1 MEGVAGIS
9 LPIVGI
15 GQPHMAPDAHSGDAP
30 CFPVVHVL
38 ISEDF
43 FQERVA
49 GVLRAL
55 RKAPTTPAWEGDVFE
70 RIAAQPALG
79 AVVDLELGE
88 IEVLNLL
95 RRMRSDPR
103 TRDRILVCYCSLE
116 ARAAQASAIELGLPV
131 VPRST
136 LAANLVKILQAFG
149 PPEPIKD

>member
-1 MEGVAGIS
+1 
-9 LPIVGI
+9 
-15 GQPHMAPDAHSGDAP
+15 MAPDAQPGASP
-30 CFPVVHVL
+30 RLPVVHVL

-55 RKAPTTPAWEGDVFE
+55 RKAPTTPTWEGDVFE
-70 RIAAQPALG
+70 RLAGEPALG
-79 AVVDLELGE
+79 AVVDLELSE
-88 IEVLNLL
+88 IEPMGLL
-95 RRMRSDPR
+95 RRLRADPR

-116 ARAAQASAIELGLPV
+116 ARSVQASAIELGLAV

-149 PPEPIKD
+149 PPDAPQG